1 MKTKCMLVW
10 TCVFFNF
17 ITDIVGCN
25 LKYLYLNVYVTMFQW
40 CGRGRRRDRRKKR
53 KRNSNSVISIKYT
66 TSEDLMTVIM
76 YKNVTGVIISVIV
89 GREADLYRTRIGLIL
104 LPG

>member
-1 MKTKCMLVW
+1 
-10 TCVFFNF
+10 
-17 ITDIVGCN
+17 
-25 LKYLYLNVYVTMFQW
+25 MFLW
-40 CGRGRRRDRRKKR
+40 CGRDLNRDRRKKR